1 MEIVILIC
9 MASMVVLCASL
20 LALTE
25 SSISIVDE
33 IKLKQIMKKD
43 LKNKNSIKIIIED
56 KRDYIATLTLISST
70 LNIVGST
77 LVGVK
82 AKSTFGYSSTETFL
96 FTMGLTYFILV
107 FSRILP
113 KIVAINDY
121 ENVLQKTAL
130 IVRVVRFLMT
140 PFLFLVTF
148 WSKIVE
154 DNRDEANIN
163 DLKSTV
169 DYYSEKGVLNE
180 EQSKLVFQIFSMKE
194 KTINKYI
201 EIKDE
206 EDEIYILEE
215 KEKIADCENLIK
227 TKKIKRY
234 ILKNENG
241 ISGLVLSRDIR
252 EKLKGTL
259 SENDTVDTLK
269 YEVVTISEN
278 DNLLDSLMKFKE
290 AELYYGIVVDEKNNP
305 LAMVTEKQLYAH
317 ILKTNKT

>member
-9 MASMVVLCASL
+9 MASMVVLGASM

-25 SSISIVDE
+25 ASISIVDE
-33 IKLKQIMKKD
+33 IKLKQLLKKD

-82 AKSTFGYSSTETFL
+82 AKSAFGYSSTETFL

-154 DNRDEANIN
+154 DNRGEANIN

-194 KTINKYI
+194 KTIDNYI

-215 KEKIADCENLIK
+215 KEKISNCEELIK
-227 TKKIKRY
+227 SKKIKRY
-234 ILKNENG
+234 ILKNEEE
-241 ISGLVLSRDIR
+241 ITGLVLSRDIR

-259 SENDTVDTLK
+259 SENDTLDSLK
-269 YEVVTISEN
+269 YDIVKIEKTN
-278 DNLLDSLMKFKE
+278 NLLDSLMKFKE
-290 AELYYGIVVDEKNNP
+290 AELYYGVVIDENNQP
-305 LAMVTEKQLYAH
+305 IAMVTEKQLYAH
-317 ILKTNKT
+317 ILKTNKS

>member
-82 AKSTFGYSSTETFL
+82 AKSAFGYSSTETFL

-215 KEKIADCENLIK
+215 KDKIADCENLIK

>member
-9 MASMVVLCASL
+9 MASMVVLGASM

-25 SSISIVDE
+25 ASISIVDE
-33 IKLKQIMKKD
+33 IKLKQLLKKD

-154 DNRDEANIN
+154 DNRGEANIN

-194 KTINKYI
+194 KTIDNYI

-206 EDEIYILEE
+206 EDEIHILEE
-215 KEKIADCENLIK
+215 NTKIIDCEELIK

-234 ILKNENG
+234 ILKNENE
-241 ISGLVLSRDIR
+241 ITGLVLSRDIR
-252 EKLKGTL
+252 EKLKGT
-259 SENDTVDTLK
+259 
-269 YEVVTISEN
+269 ISEN
-278 DNLLDSLMKFKE
+278 ETLESLKYSIVKIDKTNDLLDSLMKFKE
-290 AELYYGIVVDEKNNP
+290 AELYYGVVIDEENNP
-305 LAMVTEKQLYAH
+305 IAMVTEKQLYAH
-317 ILKTNKT
+317 ILKTNKS

>member
-9 MASMVVLCASL
+9 MASMVVLSASL

-25 SSISIVDE
+25 ASISIVDE
-33 IKLKQIMKKD
+33 IKLKQLLKKD

-70 LNIVGST
+70 LNIIGST

-82 AKSTFGYSSTETFL
+82 AKSTFGYSSTETVL
-96 FTMGLTYFILV
+96 FTLGLTYFILV

-113 KIVAINDY
+113 KIVALNDY
-121 ENVLQKTAL
+121 ENVLQKTAF

-154 DNRDEANIN
+154 DNREEANIN

-194 KTINKYI
+194 KKIDKYI
-201 EIKDE
+201 DIKDE
-206 EDEIYILEE
+206 EDEIHILEE
-215 KEKIADCENLIK
+215 ESKITDFEDLIK
-227 TKKIKRY
+227 AKKIKRY
-234 ILKNENG
+234 ILKKENE
-241 ISGLVLSRDIR
+241 ITGLVLSRDIR

-259 SENDTVDTLK
+259 SENDTLDSLK
-269 YEVVTISEN
+269 YEIVKIHKT

-290 AELYYGIVVDEKNNP
+290 AELYYGIVVDENNNP
-305 LAMVTEKQLYAH
+305 IAMVTEKQLYAH
-317 ILKTNKT
+317 ILKTNKS

>member
-9 MASMVVLCASL
+9 MASMVVLGASL

-25 SSISIVDE
+25 ASISITDE

-113 KIVAINDY
+113 KIVALNDY
-121 ENVLQKTAL
+121 ENVLQKTAF
-130 IVRVVRFLMT
+130 IVRVVRFFMT

-148 WSKIVE
+148 WSKIVD
-154 DNRDEANIN
+154 DNREEANIN

-194 KTINKYI
+194 KTIDKYI
-201 EIKDE
+201 DIKDE
-206 EDEIYILEE
+206 EDEIHILEE
-215 KEKIADCENLIK
+215 ESKIADFEDLIK
-227 TKKIKRY
+227 AKKIKRY
-234 ILKNENG
+234 ILKKENE
-241 ISGLVLSRDIR
+241 ITGLVLSRDIR

-259 SENDTVDTLK
+259 SENDTLDSLK
-269 YEVVTISEN
+269 YEVVKIQKT

-290 AELYYGIVVDEKNNP
+290 AELYYGIVVDENNNP
-305 LAMVTEKQLYAH
+305 IAMVTEKQLYAH
-317 ILKTNKT
+317 ILKTNKS